1 MILALLKLKEAKRGT
16 MTRCNI
22 QVFGNVKTFLE
33 KVPKKK
39 KVFCY
44 KCNYLQCFKNN
55 KIDEILTSFFTEDEI
70 DKLFSKKE
78 KTSKCSTPPSRQK
91 SKDDIESSSKEDEEN
106 NDTSFKFEL

>member
-39 KVFCY
+39 K
-44 KCNYLQCFKNN
+44 
-55 KIDEILTSFFTEDEI
+55 SFVINAIISSVLKTT
-70 DKLFSKKE
+70 KLM
-78 KTSKCSTPPSRQK
+78 RY
-91 SKDDIESSSKEDEEN
+91 
-106 NDTSFKFEL
+106 